1 MSSTL
6 RHRLSPHDAVFLY
19 WEKPEQPF
27 HVCECMVYRG
37 KFTAADIKRM
47 LAERMH
53 LLPRYRQRVV
63 FTPLQ
68 LAHPTWE
75 DDPAFD
81 LDNHIAET
89 TLPAPHDDITLST
102 FCGRLFGELIDR
114 NHPLWHLTVIH
125 GHKSGNTIVFLK
137 LHHAMVDGVS
147 SVELIEVLHSTER
160 GAKPP
165 PPAHGQW
172 HPQPQSGR
180 SRRLLDAVADQA
192 DTVLGF
198 YRDAANLL
206 REPSLGSLTRR
217 MKTLLRTAVD
227 TGEMALLPPPKT
239 PFNKPIT
246 AARQFCWLE
255 LPLEE
260 VHRVRKHHGATV
272 NDFVLSVLA
281 GGLGRYMRREGHD
294 PSGVTLRSMC
304 PVSVRTRD
312 QSGAMGNQIS
322 MVAAPLH
329 VGIEDPVQRL
339 EAEVRSMRELK
350 EKDQAGGIFEM
361 ISAAKYYPAWMWKEI
376 WARWPMKYFPFNI
389 VSTNVPGP
397 KQPLFLD
404 DHELLHWYPFG
415 VNWTTSGLFLCTL
428 SYREHLI
435 LGLVAD
441 PTIVKNVWEV
451 NEDLRAAYDALRAA
465 TLGGA
470 PDAAAKGAKPPKAA
484 KTASTTKTKRSAS
497 AVARTAKATKPAA
510 AEDSATAAQVA
521 KRPPRTAKTAD
532 GPAQRRKSASASPGR
547 AARPSS
553 R

>member
-1 MSSTL
+1 MSTAL

-37 KFTAADIKRM
+37 HFTAADIKRM
-47 LAERMH
+47 LEERMH

-68 LAHPTWE
+68 LAHPSWE
-75 DDPAFD
+75 DDPAFN

-89 TLPAPHDDITLST
+89 TLPAPHDDVALSI
-102 FCGRLFGELIDR
+102 FCGQLFGELIDR

-125 GHKSGNTIVFLK
+125 GHKSGDTIVFLK

-172 HPQPQSGR
+172 QPSPQSGT

-206 REPSLGSLTRR
+206 REPSLGGLAKR

-294 PSGVTLRSMC
+294 PSGITLRSMC

-339 EAEVRSMRELK
+339 EAEMRSMRELK

-361 ISAAKYYPAWMWKEI
+361 IAAAKYYPAWMWKEI

-404 DHELLHWYPFG
+404 EHELLHWYPFG

-451 NEDLRAAYDALRAA
+451 NEDLRAAYETLRAA

-470 PDAAAKGAKPPKAA
+470 EVATTKAA
-484 KTASTTKTKRSAS
+484 KAVKAAVAKKTTKKAGAVVRTPKASPTASGKSA
-497 AVARTAKATKPAA
+497 
-510 AEDSATAAQVA
+510 ATAAPTA
-521 KRPPRTAKTAD
+521 KRSPRTAKSTAVEATQA
-532 GPAQRRKSASASPGR
+532 PAKSSSVSARRGAKA
-547 AARPSS
+547 SS